1 MDTDHSFYLKKKNVS
16 VSMTTNQ
23 ILQKGAT
30 MEFPLEEVA
39 RAIKIAVRLYMVSY
53 FAFTFRKYSLYCT
66 CVLQSCVCHDGGQL
80 NNSFKKSHMTDKCV
94 VGYGE
99 LCLFI

>member
-1 MDTDHSFYLKKKNVS
+1 
-16 VSMTTNQ
+16 MTTNQ
-23 ILQKGAT
+23 LLQKGAT

-39 RAIKIAVRLYMVSY
+39 RAIKKAVRLYMVSY

-80 NNSFKKSHMTDKCV
+80 NNSFKNHIWLINVLLDMVSCV
-94 VGYGE
+94 F
-99 LCLFI
+99 LFNNSMNY